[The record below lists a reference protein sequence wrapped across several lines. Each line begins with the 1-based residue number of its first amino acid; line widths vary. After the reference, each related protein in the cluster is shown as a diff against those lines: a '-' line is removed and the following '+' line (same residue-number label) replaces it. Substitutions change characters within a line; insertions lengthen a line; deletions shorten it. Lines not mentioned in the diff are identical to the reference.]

1 MKVAVLKER
10 RAGERRVAA
19 SPDTVAKLVAAG
31 AKVVVETGA
40 GEQSAL
46 LDSAFKEA
54 GATISGDAKKTVAG
68 ADLVLKVQRPMLAG
82 EGEDETG
89 LFSKGQ
95 ILICHLNAL
104 INPETTIA
112 LAAKGVT
119 LFAMELMPRISRAQS
134 MDILSSQGN
143 IAGYKAVIDAL
154 EYYGRAMP
162 MMSTAAG
169 RVSPA
174 NAFIMGVGVAGL
186 QAIATAKRLGAVVY
200 ATDVRPATKEQVESL
215 SGKFVAVENEEFQQ
229 AQTEGGYAKEMSA
242 DYKKQQAALV
252 AATLP
257 KMDIVITTALI
268 PGRPAPVLVTED
280 HVKSMKPGSVIV
292 DLAAEAGGN
301 CPLTEVGKVV
311 QKHGVTLIGHG
322 NWPSR
327 VPETTSRLFA
337 QNLLNFLN
345 LMMDKETGELKIDA
359 EDQVI
364 ADTMVVRDGKI
375 LHDGVSKPKKPAKKA
390 TAKKT
395 AAKKSTAKKSAA
407 KKSATKKA
415 EAAKDTAQTDAPAS
429 DIGPAADASEKEG

>member
-1 MKVAVLKER
+1 MKIAVLKER

-31 AKVVVETGA
+31 AQVVVETGA
-40 GEQSAL
+40 GDQSAL

-54 GATISGDAKKTVAG
+54 GASIGADAKKTVAG
-68 ADLVLKVQRPMLAG
+68 ADLVLKVQRPMIAG
-82 EGEDETG
+82 EAEDETG

-112 LAAKGVT
+112 LAEKGVS

-134 MDILSSQGN
+134 MDVLSSQGN
-143 IAGYKAVIDAL
+143 IAGYKAVLDAL

-169 RVSPA
+169 RVAPA
-174 NAFIMGVGVAGL
+174 NVFIMGVGVAGL

-215 SGKFVAVENEEFQQ
+215 AGKFVAVENEEFQQ
-229 AQTEGGYAKEMSA
+229 AQTDGGYAKEMSD

-252 AATLP
+252 AETLP

-301 CPLTEVGKVV
+301 CPLTETGKVV

-345 LMMDKETGELKIDA
+345 LMMDKETGKLTIDK
-359 EDQVI
+359 EDKVI
-364 ADTMVVRDGKI
+364 ADTLVVENGKI
-375 LHDGVSKPKKPAKKA
+375 LHDGIAKPKAAKKPA
-390 TAKKT
+390 
-395 AAKKSTAKKSAA
+395 AKKSAA
-407 KKSATKKA
+407 KKAKKASAKKAAAKKA
-415 EAAKDTAQTDAPAS
+415 EPAKEPAQTDAPAPEKS
-429 DIGPAADASEKEG
+429 PVAEESEKEA